1 MLRIVIDVTA
11 PAWAAQSVKEALAM
25 ELERYG
31 DTRVVSV
38 SALGEQNE
46 QLSLFPGAGVGK
58 A

>member
-38 SALGEQNE
+38 SALGEDE
-46 QLSLFPGAGVGK
+46 QLSLFPGASVGK